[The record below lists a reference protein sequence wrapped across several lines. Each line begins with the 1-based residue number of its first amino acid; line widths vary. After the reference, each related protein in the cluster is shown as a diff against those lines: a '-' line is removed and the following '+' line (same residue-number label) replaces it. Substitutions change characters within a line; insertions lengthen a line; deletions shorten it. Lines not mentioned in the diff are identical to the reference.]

1 MPSDRHNHTQC
12 GESCPAHGPTYPH
25 TAAEWAE
32 EIVLRLTGMPPDDI
46 PADRNFL
53 DACTKALDAYARQQV
68 EAFRE
73 RAAQTVIGTTWELE
87 PEERHGIAAAIR
99 QINL

>member
-1 MPSDRHNHTQC
+1 MMSNLT
-12 GESCPAHGPTYPH
+12 
-25 TAAEWAE
+25 TAAEWAKACNNSA
-32 EIVLRLTGMPPDDI
+32 LHTGENKQKMCVDC
-46 PADRNFL
+46 AES
-53 DACTKALDAYARQQV
+53 YARQQV